1 MTLWRL
7 EFLRL
12 WRTQRWLILLA
23 VFGVFGALGPL
34 TARYLSELVEAFGGQ
49 EAIGQIPPM
58 TSADGITQY
67 VSNAQQMGLLAVAFI
82 AASALALDA
91 HREIA
96 VFFRTRA
103 PLRDIVVPRF
113 VVSAAAAV
121 GAFAVGSV
129 IAFVGTGILLEWLD
143 PWSMAI
149 GVALQSLYLVFV
161 VAVVAWVSSVVR
173 SVPATALIS
182 IGSLIVLG
190 LLSLVSPL
198 APWLPSNLVG
208 ALDVLIR
215 GGGFGFWR
223 STAVTTALIGVL
235 IPWAITR
242 LQRREI

>member
-7 EFLRL
+7 EILRL

-67 VSNAQQMGLLAVAFI
+67 VSSAQQMGLLAVAFI

-91 HREIA
+91 HREIS

-103 PLRDIVVPRF
+103 PLRDIIVPRF

-121 GAFAVGSV
+121 GAFTVGAAV
-129 IAFVGTGILLEWLD
+129 AFVGTGILLEWLD

-173 SVPATALIS
+173 SVSATALIS
-182 IGSLIVLG
+182 LGALIVFG
-190 LLSLVSPL
+190 LLTLVSPL

-208 ALDVLIR
+208 ALDILIR
-215 GGGFGFWR
+215 GGEFEFWR
-223 STAVTTALIGVL
+223 AIVVTAALIVIL
-235 IPWAITR
+235 TRWAVIR
-242 LQRREI
+242 LEHREV